1 MLTNLF
7 KDKMSRLSTE
17 QRQDMIID
25 EAINIIH
32 NGGYQSLSIRELA
45 KQVRISEPAIYRHFL
60 NKEDII
66 LGILNRMV
74 DFDHLLEREIM
85 KQKTAQDKIRH
96 FILFHFDFLEKKKE
110 MTSVLFAEDMFDQ
123 SDILRQKLM
132 FIIQKRKN
140 LLSSI
145 LQESSQKGEV
155 ADVNHKDL
163 LSLILGLIRMIVLEW
178 RLSNFSFS
186 LSERG
191 KSIVKM
197 LDKLI
202 FMK

>member
-1 MLTNLF
+1 
-7 KDKMSRLSTE
+7 
-17 QRQDMIID
+17 
-25 EAINIIH
+25 
-32 NGGYQSLSIRELA
+32 
-45 KQVRISEPAIYRHFL
+45 
-60 NKEDII
+60 
-66 LGILNRMV
+66 
-74 DFDHLLEREIM
+74 
-85 KQKTAQDKIRH
+85 
-96 FILFHFDFLEKKKE
+96 